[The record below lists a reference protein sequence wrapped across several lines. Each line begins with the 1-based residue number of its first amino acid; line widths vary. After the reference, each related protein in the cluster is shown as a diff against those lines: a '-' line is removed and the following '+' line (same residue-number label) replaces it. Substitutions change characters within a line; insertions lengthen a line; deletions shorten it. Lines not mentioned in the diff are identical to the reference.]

1 MSVGVNVRRLR
12 KERSIRQDEL
22 AAAIN
27 VHQTHISRIENG
39 EKSPSLE
46 VTRQLA
52 AYFGV
57 TLDELVGTPEE
68 ISEPA

>member
-46 VTRQLA
+46 VTRHLA
-52 AYFGV
+52 AFFGV
-57 TLDELVGTPEE
+57 TIDELISSEE
-68 ISEPA
+68 SISEPA